1 MPHRSKTAAF
11 LLVVLLMFMP
21 FTAVVSAD
29 GGAQAPASY
38 AFLPSWSGAIS
49 GDLDQTG
56 DSTTHQFTNHDFDD
70 EGNMYYVVGDD
81 YGNWMN
87 NQYSANGRGFHLLKI
102 DAEGLVEYGEKI
114 TCSNYCNTPD
124 YSYSK
129 VVGVHVI
136 DEDQLYLTFSTYN
149 SYLTFGGTQY
159 YASSYTY
166 NLVTA
171 FYNNGSWDWVDLE
184 QTTGYAYNSLA
195 YQDLGGDGTLYTVL
209 MGSSASGYL
218 DYSITSA
225 TTTGTNWV
233 RMLEIPYEAPTYNY
247 MTPLFDVN

>member
-1 MPHRSKTAAF
+1 MAHRSKTAAF
-11 LLVVLLMFMP
+11 LLVGLLMFMP
-21 FTAVVSAD
+21 FTPVVSAD
-29 GGAQAPASY
+29 GGTQTPASY

-81 YGNWMN
+81 YGNWMD
-87 NQYSANGRGFHLLKI
+87 NQYQISNERGFHLLKI
-102 DAEGLVEYGEKI
+102 DSNGVVEYTEKV
-114 TCSNYCNTPD
+114 TCSNYCNNPD
-124 YSYSK
+124 YYYTK

-136 DEDQLYLTFSTYN
+136 DEDQLYLTLSAYNTY
-149 SYLTFGGTQY
+149 LDFAGTQY
-159 YASSYTY
+159 YTSSH

-171 FYNNGSWDWVDLE
+171 FYNNGSWDWVDQE
-184 QTTGYAYNSLA
+184 QTNGYAYNSLA
-195 YQDLGGDGTLYTVL
+195 YQGLGEDGTLYTVL
-209 MGSSASGYL
+209 MGAAASGYL

-225 TTTGTNWV
+225 SMTGANWV

-247 MTPLFDVN
+247 MTP